1 MKKRIF
7 VALVAIVLVFSGV
20 LGLVAC
26 KNDNGDNGNSDKPKL
41 ASPTNFTFDTAT
53 GDYAFDAVEN
63 GQFYYIVLVKYDP
76 QGKAYTDIVAMTN
89 MLIGTGRIT
98 GNMEVRAFSDATIA
112 RGGGE

>member
-26 KNDNGDNGNSDKPKL
+26 NNTDDDKGNSDKQKL
-41 ASPTNFTFDTAT
+41 ASPANFTFDTAT

-76 QGKAYTDIVAMTN
+76 QGKEYTDIVAMTN

-98 GNMEVRAFSDATIA
+98 GNMEVRAFPTLRLPRA
-112 RGGGE
+112 E